1 MSRYM
6 SNPEERKKQLIKMW
20 NYRGVIHN
28 DYDALYE
35 EYQNQSYCQVCG
47 EDFTNTY
54 YKCLDHDHSNGMVRF
69 VLCRSC
75 NIRDAGFKYFI

>member
-1 MSRYM
+1 MQENGSPIE
-6 SNPEERKKQLIKMW
+6 N
-20 NYRGVIHN
+20 
-28 DYDALYE
+28 
-35 EYQNQSYCQVCG
+35 QN

-75 NIRDAGFKYFI
+75 NIRDAWFKYFI